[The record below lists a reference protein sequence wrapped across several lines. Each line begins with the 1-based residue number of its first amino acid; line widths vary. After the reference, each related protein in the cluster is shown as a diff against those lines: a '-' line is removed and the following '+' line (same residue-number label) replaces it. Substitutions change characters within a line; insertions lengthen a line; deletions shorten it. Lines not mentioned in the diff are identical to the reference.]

1 LFCNW
6 QANPR
11 FLWRRI
17 CGFSGFAAFDDAEG
31 SVIKMASIN
40 PDEKTDLATWL
51 EMVERLRHA
60 PEWPKD
66 ELPIEMKQT
75 HISVLLL
82 SRNYVVKLKK
92 PVDFGFLDY
101 TTLNKRLK
109 ACEDEIR
116 LNRRLCTDTYIGL
129 GGVIDL
135 DGQIR
140 FSGKAG
146 KIVDHC
152 VWMKRL
158 PEDRMLDRMVANN
171 TVTEAVI
178 DSVAARLCE
187 FHAKASRG
195 TEIARWGS
203 LDEVRH
209 NWEENFT
216 QTEPFIGRT
225 ISAPDYE
232 AIRSWAREEM
242 GTKAGL
248 FDRRAR
254 EGRVVDG
261 HGDVRC
267 ESVCVRPFTAR
278 DDAICIYDCIEFN
291 DRFRCG
297 DVAGEA
303 AFLAMDLDA
312 RGRPDLGYFFTE
324 AYQRRTGDEDFFTLL
339 PFYRCYR
346 AYVRGKVLSFRL
358 NESEFSKEERE
369 DAATRAKN
377 FFDLARRY
385 ASRLKKPTVI
395 AVGGLSGTGKTA
407 VARAFAG
414 ELGLQAFSSD
424 AARQS
429 LFGDAKKRTAYGEGA
444 YTAEANCLTYR
455 KLIEAASEAL
465 KDGRSVVLDA
475 TFREAEALALA
486 RSMAAEA
493 GARWR
498 LIECRLA
505 PELVSSRLA
514 ERAARKE
521 GLSDATWEIY
531 LRQREEGASLKTEP
545 DACHLIL
552 DTSGSLAATSRMAS
566 DWLRDSESRQDL
578 QDFSGFCGLS

>member
-1 LFCNW
+1 MSKKFRSTLHFLF
-6 QANPR
+6 
-11 FLWRRI
+11 LLEM
-17 CGFSGFAAFDDAEG
+17 GFMGLIGLINLISPISPIHCFATGKPIPDFYGAGFAAFDDAEG
-31 SVIKMASIN
+31 GMIEMASIN
-40 PDEKTDLATWL
+40 PNEKTDMSTWL
-51 EMVERLRHA
+51 KMVEQLRRA
-60 PEWPKD
+60 PEWTED
-66 ELPIEMKQT
+66 ELPVEMKQT

-82 SRNYVVKLKK
+82 SRNYVIKLKK

-101 TTLNKRLK
+101 TTLKKRLK

-116 LNRRLCTDTYIGL
+116 LNRRLCPDTYIGL
-129 GGVIDL
+129 GVVTDL
-135 DGQIR
+135 DGRIR
-140 FSGKAG
+140 LSEGDG
-146 KIVDHC
+146 KIVDYC
-152 VWMKRL
+152 VRMKRL
-158 PEDRMLDRMVANN
+158 PDEFMLDRMVAND

-178 DSVAARLCE
+178 DRVAARLCE
-187 FHAKASRG
+187 FHRTASRDP
-195 TEIARWGS
+195 EIARWGS

-242 GTKAGL
+242 ETKAGL

-267 ESVCVRPFTAR
+267 ESVCVSPFTAR
-278 DDAICIYDCIEFN
+278 EDAICIYDCIEFN

-324 AYQRRTGDEDFFTLL
+324 AYQRRTGDEDFFALL

-346 AYVRGKVLSFRL
+346 AYVRGKALSFRL
-358 NESEFSKEERE
+358 NESEFSVEERE
-369 DAATRAKN
+369 DAATWAKN

-407 VARAFAG
+407 VARAIAG
-414 ELGLQAFSSD
+414 ELGLWALSSD

-429 LFGDAKKRTAYGEGA
+429 LFGDAKKRT
-444 YTAEANCLTYR
+444 
-455 KLIEAASEAL
+455 
-465 KDGRSVVLDA
+465 V
-475 TFREAEALALA
+475 
-486 RSMAAEA
+486 
-493 GARWR
+493 
-498 LIECRLA
+498 
-505 PELVSSRLA
+505 
-514 ERAARKE
+514 
-521 GLSDATWEIY
+521 
-531 LRQREEGASLKTEP
+531 
-545 DACHLIL
+545 
-552 DTSGSLAATSRMAS
+552 
-566 DWLRDSESRQDL
+566 
-578 QDFSGFCGLS
+578 

>member
-1 LFCNW
+1 MADVTEGN
-6 QANPR
+6 
-11 FLWRRI
+11 I
-17 CGFSGFAAFDDAEG
+17 G
-31 SVIKMASIN
+31 SVTTMASIN
-40 PDEKTDLATWL
+40 PDEKTDLSTWL
-51 EMVERLRHA
+51 KMVEQVRNA
-60 PEWPKD
+60 PEWPEG

-82 SRNYVVKLKK
+82 SRSYVIKLKK

-101 TTLNKRLK
+101 TTLEKRLK
-109 ACEDEIR
+109 ACEDEVR
-116 LNRRLCTDTYIGL
+116 LNRRLCPNTYIGV
-129 GGVIDL
+129 GGIIEI

-140 FSGKAG
+140 FSGETG
-146 KIVDHC
+146 KIVDYC
-152 VWMKRL
+152 VWMRRL

-178 DSVAARLCE
+178 DCVAARLYE
-187 FHAKASRG
+187 FHHTAPRG
-195 TEIARWGS
+195 PEIAIWGS

-209 NWEENFT
+209 NWEENLI

-225 ISAPDYE
+225 ISAPAYK
-232 AIRSWAREEM
+232 AIRSWVNEEIE
-242 GTKAGL
+242 TKARL

-254 EGRVVDG
+254 EGRIVDG

-267 ESVCVRPFTAR
+267 ESVCVT
-278 DDAICIYDCIEFN
+278 DGAICIYDCIEFN

-297 DVAGEA
+297 DVASEA

-312 RGRPDLGYFFTE
+312 RGRPDLGYFFAE
-324 AYQRRTGDEDFFTLL
+324 AYQHRAGDEDFLTLL

-358 NESEFSKEERE
+358 NESEFGEEERE

-407 VARAFAG
+407 VARAIAG

-424 AARQS
+424 RARQS
-429 LFGDAKKRTAYGEGA
+429 LFGDAKKRTGYGEGA
-444 YTAEANCLTYR
+444 YNAEANRLTYR

-475 TFREAEALALA
+475 TFRNAAALAMA

-505 PELVSSRLA
+505 PELVRSRLA

-545 DACHLIL
+545 DVDHLIL

-566 DWLRDSESRQDL
+566 NWLRHSENRQD
-578 QDFSGFCGLS
+578 

>member
-1 LFCNW
+1 MSPVYCSATGKPIHDFYG
-6 QANPR
+6 A
-11 FLWRRI
+11 
-17 CGFSGFAAFDDAEG
+17 GFATFDDAEW

-40 PDEKTDLATWL
+40 SDERTDLATWL
-51 EMVERLRHA
+51 KMVERLRHA
-60 PEWPKD
+60 PEWPED

-116 LNRRLCTDTYIGL
+116 LNRRLCPDTYIGL
-129 GGVIDL
+129 GGASDL

-140 FSGKAG
+140 FSGKTG
-146 KIVDHC
+146 KIVDYC

-178 DSVAARLCE
+178 DRVAARLCE

-195 TEIARWGS
+195 PEIARWGS

-225 ISAPDYE
+225 IGAPDYE
-232 AIRSWAREEM
+232 AIRSWARKEM
-242 GTKAGL
+242 ETKAGL

-267 ESVCVRPFTAR
+267 ESVCVM
-278 DDAICIYDCIEFN
+278 DDAICVYDCIEFN

-297 DVAGEA
+297 DVASEA

-324 AYQRRTGDEDFFTLL
+324 AYRRRTGDEDFFALL

-358 NESEFSKEERE
+358 NEPEFSEEERE
-369 DAATRAKN
+369 DAAIRAKN

-385 ASRLKKPTVI
+385 ASRLEKATVI

-407 VARAFAG
+407 AARAIAG

-444 YTAEANCLTYR
+444 YTPEADRLTYR

-475 TFREAEALALA
+475 TFRGAAALEMA

-498 LIECRLA
+498 LIECRLP
-505 PELVSSRLA
+505 PELVRLRLA

-531 LRQREEGASLKTEP
+531 LRQREEGASLKTES
-545 DACHLIL
+545 DADHLIL
-552 DTSGSLAATSRMAS
+552 DTTGSLAATSRMAS
-566 DWLRDSESRQDL
+566 DWLRHSENRQD
-578 QDFSGFCGLS
+578 

>member
-17 CGFSGFAAFDDAEG
+17 CGFSGFAAFDDAEW
-31 SVIKMASIN
+31 SMIKMVSIN

-51 EMVERLRHA
+51 AMVERLRHA
-60 PEWPKD
+60 PEWPED

-116 LNRRLCTDTYIGL
+116 LNRRLCSDTYIGL
-129 GGVIDL
+129 GGVINL

-146 KIVDHC
+146 KIVDYC

-358 NESEFSKEERE
+358 NESEFSEEERE

-385 ASRLKKPTVI
+385 AARLKKPTVI

-407 VARAFAG
+407 VARAIAG

-475 TFREAEALALA
+475 TFREAEALAMA

-505 PELVSSRLA
+505 PELVRSRLA

-552 DTSGSLAATSRMAS
+552 DTSDSLAATSRMAS
-566 DWLRDSESRQDL
+566 DWLRDSESRQ
-578 QDFSGFCGLS
+578 GL

>member
-1 LFCNW
+1 
-6 QANPR
+6 
-11 FLWRRI
+11 
-17 CGFSGFAAFDDAEG
+17 
-31 SVIKMASIN
+31 MASIN

-51 EMVERLRHA
+51 KIVERLRHA
-60 PEWPKD
+60 PEWPAE

-75 HISVLLL
+75 HISALLL
-82 SRNYVVKLKK
+82 SRSYVIKLKK
-92 PVDFGFLDY
+92 TVDFGFLDY
-101 TTLNKRLK
+101 TTLSKRRK

-116 LNRRLCTDTYIGL
+116 LNRRLCDDTYIGL

-140 FSGKAG
+140 LSGG
-146 KIVDHC
+146 TEKIVDYC

-158 PEDRMLDRMVANN
+158 PEDRMLDRMVADGA
-171 TVTEAVI
+171 VTEAII
-178 DSVAARLCE
+178 DRVAARLCE
-187 FHAKASRG
+187 FHCAALRG
-195 TEIARWGS
+195 PEIDKWGS
-203 LDEVRH
+203 LDEIRH
-209 NWEENFT
+209 NWDENFI
-216 QTEPFIGRT
+216 QTEPFIDRT
-225 ISAPDYE
+225 ISPPAYE
-232 AIRSWAREEM
+232 AIRSWVNQEM
-242 GTKAGL
+242 ETKADL
-248 FDRRAR
+248 FRSRAR
-254 EGRVVDG
+254 EGPQSRVVDG

-267 ESVCVRPFTAR
+267 ESVCVRNG
-278 DDAICIYDCIEFN
+278 AICIYDCIEFN
-291 DRFRCG
+291 DRFRCC
-297 DVAGEA
+297 DVASEA

-324 AYQRRTGDEDFFTLL
+324 AYQRRTGDEDFFALL

-358 NESEFSKEERE
+358 NEAEFSEEERE
-369 DAATRAKN
+369 DAATRAGN

-385 ASRLKKPTVI
+385 ASRLKKPTLIV
-395 AVGGLSGTGKTA
+395 VGGLSGTGKTA
-407 VARAFAG
+407 VARAIAG

-444 YTAEANCLTYR
+444 YTAEADRLTYL
-455 KLIEAASEAL
+455 KLVEAAREAL

-475 TFREAEALALA
+475 TFRGAAALEMA

-493 GARWR
+493 GARWK

-505 PELVSSRLA
+505 SELVRSRLA

-531 LRQREEGASLKTEP
+531 LRQREEGARLKTEP
-545 DACHLIL
+545 DAYHLIL

-566 DWLRDSESRQDL
+566 DWLRHSENRQD
-578 QDFSGFCGLS
+578 

>member
-1 LFCNW
+1 
-6 QANPR
+6 
-11 FLWRRI
+11 
-17 CGFSGFAAFDDAEG
+17 
-31 SVIKMASIN
+31 MASIN
-40 PDEKTDLATWL
+40 PDEKTDLTTWL
-51 EMVERLRHA
+51 KTVEQLRHA
-60 PEWPKD
+60 PEWPED

-82 SRNYVVKLKK
+82 SRNYVIKLKK

-116 LNRRLCTDTYIGL
+116 LNRRLCSDTYIGL
-129 GGVIDL
+129 GEVIDI

-140 FSGKAG
+140 FSGRTAKV
-146 KIVDHC
+146 VDYC

-158 PEDRMLDRMVANN
+158 PEDRMLDRMVANGA
-171 TVTEAVI
+171 VTEAVI
-178 DSVAARLCE
+178 DRVAARLCE
-187 FHAKASRG
+187 FHAKAPRG
-195 TEIARWGS
+195 PEIAKWGR
-203 LDEVRH
+203 LDEIRH
-209 NWEENFT
+209 NWEENFI

-225 ISAPDYE
+225 IGAPAYDS
-232 AIRSWAREEM
+232 IRSWAREEM
-242 GTKAGL
+242 ETKAGL

-267 ESVCVRPFTAR
+267 ESVCVT

-297 DVAGEA
+297 DVASEA

-312 RGRPDLGYFFTE
+312 RCRPDLGYFFAE

-358 NESEFSKEERE
+358 NEPEFSEEERE
-369 DAATRAKN
+369 DAATRAGN

-385 ASRLKKPTVI
+385 ASRLKIPTVI
-395 AVGGLSGTGKTA
+395 VVGGLSGTGKTS
-407 VARAFAG
+407 VARAIAG
-414 ELGLQAFSSD
+414 ELGLQALSSD

-429 LFGDAKKRTAYGEGA
+429 LFGAAKKQSDYAEGA
-444 YTAEANCLTYR
+444 YTAEADRLTYR
-455 KLIEAASEAL
+455 KLIEAAARSL
-465 KDGRSVVLDA
+465 KDDRSVILDA
-475 TFREAEALALA
+475 TFRDPSALQTA

-505 PELVSSRLA
+505 PELVRSRLA
-514 ERAARKE
+514 TRAAMKE

-531 LRQREEGASLKTEP
+531 LRQLEEGASLKAEP
-545 DACHLIL
+545 GADHLIL

-566 DWLRDSESRQDL
+566 DWLRSSEEVGEEVGWTLVRP
-578 QDFSGFCGLS
+578 